1 MKTSIGNDPNQRVS
15 QAIRKRMKQSLLVAC
30 LVGFGCLVCCGFG
43 AADPCNSPKRMIGGG
58 TVDLQPLFEWW
69 SNQKEGKRPLPKW
82 KHVRGS
88 IVRETALGWI
98 ITGEAEG
105 ESQMRFLVKNPPR
118 ERLQR
123 FEDLHRQL
131 PLYERQRADLNEY
144 LQRPLRTP
152 YYETYAFDS
161 PLPPINWRDQ
171 QAALARLDEIERTI
185 AAIHQ
190 EIGNFEDEHGNF
202 RLDGFALRL
211 HERYDGLPVFDHGY
225 SISMP

>member
-1 MKTSIGNDPNQRVS
+1 MKPSIANQHQHAS
-15 QAIRKRMKQSLLVAC
+15 QANGSRIKQSFLIASFIC
-30 LVGFGCLVCCGFG
+30 IGCILCCGFG
-43 AADPCNSPKRMIGGG
+43 TADPCNAPKRMVAGR

-69 SNQKEGKRPLPKW
+69 SSQREGKRPLPKW

-88 IVRETALGWI
+88 IVGQTGFGWI
-98 ITGEAEG
+98 ISGEAEG
-105 ESQMRFLVKNPPR
+105 ESQMRFLLKNPPR

-131 PLYERQRADLNEY
+131 PSYERQRADLNEY

-152 YYETYAFDS
+152 YYETFVFDS
-161 PLPPINWRDQ
+161 PLPPIGWKDQ

-190 EIGNFEDEHGNF
+190 EIGSLEDEHGHF
-202 RLDGFALRL
+202 RIDGFALRV
-211 HERYDGLPVFDHGY
+211 HEKYEGLAVFDHGF

>member
-1 MKTSIGNDPNQRVS
+1 
-15 QAIRKRMKQSLLVAC
+15 
-30 LVGFGCLVCCGFG
+30 
-43 AADPCNSPKRMIGGG
+43 MIGGR

-131 PLYERQRADLNEY
+131 PSYEKQRAELNEY

-152 YYETYAFDS
+152 YYETFVFDS
-161 PLPPINWRDQ
+161 PLPPISWKDQ
-171 QAALARLDEIERTI
+171 QAALARLEEIERTML
-185 AAIHQ
+185 AIHE
-190 EIGNFEDEHGNF
+190 EIGSLEDEHGNF
-202 RLDGFALRL
+202 RFDGFALRL
-211 HERYDGLPVFDHGY
+211 HERYEGLPVFDHGY